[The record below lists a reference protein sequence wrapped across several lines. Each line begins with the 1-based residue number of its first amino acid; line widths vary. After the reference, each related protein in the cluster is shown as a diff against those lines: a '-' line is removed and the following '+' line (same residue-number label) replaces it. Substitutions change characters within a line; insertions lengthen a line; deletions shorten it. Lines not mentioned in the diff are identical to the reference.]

1 MASFKTEEEIARI
14 VVEINEHIHRKQ
26 ITEAM
31 ARYIKRNNAAVLS
44 AVGIAGLIPSMVCYD
59 PVSRQYF
66 RAQVETV
73 KTLGQLIDE
82 YGEDPTMEDFYE
94 LVEGD
99 GS

>member
-1 MASFKTEEEIARI
+1 MGFKTKEEIAQI
-14 VVEINEHIHRKQ
+14 VSEINEHVHRKQ
-26 ITEAM
+26 ITELM
-31 ARYIKRNNAAVLS
+31 VRYIKRNNAAVLS
-44 AVGIAGLIPSMVCYD
+44 TVGIAATIPAMYYE

-73 KTLGQLIDE
+73 KTLGQLLDE
-82 YGEDPTMEDFYE
+82 YQEDPTMEDFYE